1 MNTETIFFLMCTA
14 VVLIM
19 IVYYSKRQKKFSTA
33 IFGITTGLAALILV
47 NKYGG
52 IIGAELPLNAFNI
65 CGSAVLGVPFVACLI
80 IIKYI

>member
-1 MNTETIFFLMCTA
+1 MNTETIFFLTCAA

-19 IVYYSKRQKKFSTA
+19 IIYYGKRQKRFSTA
-33 IFGITTGLAALILV
+33 IFGTLTGLAALILV

-52 IIGAELPLNAFNI
+52 IIGAELPLNVFNL

>member
-1 MNTETIFFLMCTA
+1 MNTETIFFMTCAA

-19 IVYYSKRQKKFSTA
+19 IIYYGKRQKRFSTA
-33 IFGITTGLAALILV
+33 IFGTLTGLAALVLV

-52 IIGAELPLNAFNI
+52 IIGAELPLNTFNI
-65 CGSAVLGVPFVACLI
+65 CGSAVLGVPFVACLV